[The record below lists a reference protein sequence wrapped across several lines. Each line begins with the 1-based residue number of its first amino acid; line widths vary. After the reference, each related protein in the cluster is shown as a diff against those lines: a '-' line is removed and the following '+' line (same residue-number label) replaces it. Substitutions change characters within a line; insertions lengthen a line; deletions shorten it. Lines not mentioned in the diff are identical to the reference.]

1 MKQQKYIQGNIG
13 IDTQINASKKLLN
26 VA

>member
-13 IDTQINASKKLLN
+13 IDMQINASKKLLN
-26 VA
+26 IA